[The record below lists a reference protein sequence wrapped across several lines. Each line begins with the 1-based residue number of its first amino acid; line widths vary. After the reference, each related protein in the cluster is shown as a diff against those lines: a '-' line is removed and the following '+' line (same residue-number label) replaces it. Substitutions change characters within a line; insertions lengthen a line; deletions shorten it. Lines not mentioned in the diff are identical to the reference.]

1 MTRRRRTVLIAG
13 IGGAGVLAGVGA
25 ALWRDA
31 VTLRGPSPAADPA
44 GGGAAEAALVGADD
58 VVRPAFWGRRFPRPE
73 GGELELGALRGQLLL
88 LNFWATWCAP
98 CVRELPLLDRFQ
110 RAQADAGWRVVGI
123 AVDSLGPVR
132 EFLQRQP
139 LAFAVGLAG
148 LEGSRLSRQLGNAD
162 GALPFSVVIDRSGR
176 VRARV
181 RGETTA
187 SQLAAW
193 AEDARAWP

>member
-1 MTRRRRTVLIAG
+1 MTRRRRTVLISG

-31 VTLRGPSPAADPA
+31 ATP
-44 GGGAAEAALVGADD
+44 GAASLGVDRGEGRAEDAAMVGADD

-73 GGELELGALRGQLLL
+73 GGELELAASRGHLLL

-110 RAQADAGWRVVGI
+110 RAQAGAGWRVVGI
-123 AVDSLGPVR
+123 AVDSLAPVQ

-162 GALPFSVVIDRSGR
+162 GALPFSVVIDRAGR
-176 VRARV
+176 VRARA

-187 SQLAAW
+187 SQLAGW
-193 AEDARAWP
+193 AEEARAWS